1 MHSWR
6 STLALACLCLALG
19 ASPADWMVRLKA
31 FLTAVWENEA
41 GIIDPLGTPRTDD
54 AGQIDPWGAPSTD
67 DAGHIDPLGGSGH

>member
-19 ASPADWMVRLKA
+19 ASPADWMVRLKTV
-31 FLTAVWENEA
+31 LTAVWENEA
-41 GIIDPLGTPRTDD
+41 DQIDPFGVPKKDD

-67 DAGHIDPLGGSGH
+67 AADQIDPLGGR